1 VAAHDKE
8 SRTEKPT
15 GKRLSKAR
23 KDGQV
28 AKSIEVNHTAV
39 LIAAIVVLSLEAPR
53 MVRQMLG
60 IVHDGLSRSGRPQ
73 QLVEGG
79 VGLHAL
85 YMWGFHSLAT
95 VLAPVLL
102 AVAATGVAASVAQV
116 GFRFSSKAL
125 QPSFARLNPASG
137 LKRLVGPRAL
147 VELGKSLA
155 KLAIIGGVAAAAV
168 WTRVGS
174 LAGLVGLPPGLLLG
188 TMGSMVMSI
197 AIRVAAAMALI
208 AAIDYGY
215 QRRSFMRSLR
225 MTKDEVKREAR
236 EADLAPEVRGQLRRR
251 QFETAKR
258 RMLQDVPD
266 ADVVVVNPTHYAVAL
281 RYDGSKP
288 APELVAK
295 GVDHLAH
302 TIREIAEEAGVT
314 IVHAPPLA
322 RALYRDVDL
331 GQLVPEELFQAV
343 AEVLAF
349 VFRTAGRRRRVA

>member
-1 VAAHDKE
+1 MAAADKE

-28 AKSIEVNHTAV
+28 VKSQEVNHTAV
-39 LIAAIVVLSLEAPR
+39 LIAGIAVLSLEAPKLLAK
-53 MVRQMLG
+53 MEG
-60 IVHDGLSRSGRPQ
+60 IVHDGLARSGRPQ
-73 QLVEGG
+73 LVAGG

-85 YMWGFHSLAT
+85 YEWGFKALIGA
-95 VLAPVLL
+95 LAPVLL
-102 AVAATGVAASVAQV
+102 AVAATGVVVSIAQV
-116 GFRFSSKAL
+116 GLRFSTKAL
-125 QPSFARLNPASG
+125 QPSFGRLNPANG

-147 VELGKSLA
+147 VELAKSLA
-155 KLAIIGGVAAAAV
+155 KLGIIGGVAAAAV
-168 WTRVGS
+168 WTRVGD
-174 LAGLVGLPPGLLLG
+174 LGGLVGLPPGLLLG
-188 TMGSMVMSI
+188 QMGSMVTSI
-197 AIRVAAAMALI
+197 ALRVGAAMALV
-208 AAIDYGY
+208 AVADYAW
-215 QRRSFMRSLR
+215 QRHSFMKSLK

-236 EADLAPEVRGQLRRR
+236 EADLSPEVRGQLRKK
-251 QFETAKR
+251 QFETARR
-258 RMLQDVPD
+258 RMLHDVPG

-295 GVDHLAH
+295 GVDHLAR
-302 TIREIAEEAGVT
+302 TIREIAEEAGVP

-322 RALYRDVDL
+322 RALYRDVEL
-331 GQLVPEELFQAV
+331 GQLIPEELFQAV